1 MNTDNKELL
10 LQQVATHDEEIK
22 VLKEDIA
29 CDIEDEINFLTISR
43 NNIREAA
50 EK

>member
-1 MNTDNKELL
+1 MNIDNKELL
-10 LQQVATHDEEIK
+10 LQHVAKLDEVIK

-29 CDIEDEINFLTISR
+29 CDFEDEINFLTISR

>member
-1 MNTDNKELL
+1 MH
-10 LQQVATHDEEIK
+10 QVAKLDEVIK

-29 CDIEDEINFLTISR
+29 CDFEDEINFLTISR
-43 NNIREAA
+43 NNIKEAA

>member
-1 MNTDNKELL
+1 MH
-10 LQQVATHDEEIK
+10 QVTKLDEVIK

-29 CDIEDEINFLTISR
+29 CDFEDEINFLTISR
-43 NNIREAA
+43 NNIKEAA